1 MFQFSKYDTAAD
13 AACAC
18 DVGKEKH
25 TESVG
30 MQGKYKLFPQ
40 PLSHIQ

>member
-1 MFQFSKYDTAAD
+1 MFQFSRYDTAAG
-13 AACAC
+13 AACDA
-18 DVGKEKH
+18 GKEKH